1 MITINGVTKRQKRM
15 LNIMWNLDSEEDYFE
30 WYDSL
35 DEELQKEAELL
46 QRLIIMAELDNDM
59 EKLDT
64 TEAQEVLQQFMVKG
78 TK

>member
-30 WYDSL
+30 WYNSL